1 MRKLPRLGQCRP
13 GHFSA
18 RNGSRVGR
26 TALKDRG
33 MFVQTKLE
41 DLIMSVTRLKK
52 TGDEPGTPRIAIVVV
67 LLLLAGIIGLIIF
80 QGLTR
85 PVSSTQ
91 AGSVLAAQVTQQVT
105 PGQPSTVSV
114 GTITVYLPAN
124 ATSQPVTV
132 AITPR
137 EPNLYQ
143 AAGETGWS
151 RPQVINVEL
160 RDPAANIQPNVTF
173 SQPAEVCFQL
183 TAAQWSDYTQNTG
196 NYQIQYYD
204 ESLNPPH
211 WVALPLTTHPQQAQL
226 CGQTMHFSL
235 FALAVRAQV
244 GVPVTGATP
253 FPTPKLYAP

>member
-1 MRKLPRLGQCRP
+1 
-13 GHFSA
+13 
-18 RNGSRVGR
+18 
-26 TALKDRG
+26 
-33 MFVQTKLE
+33 
-41 DLIMSVTRLKK
+41 MSVTRLKK
-52 TGDEPGTPRIAIVVV
+52 GTEDEPGPLPIAIVVV
-67 LLLLAGIIGLIIF
+67 LLLLAGIIGLVIS

-105 PGQPSTVSV
+105 PGQPITVNS

-124 ATSQPVTV
+124 AISEPVTV

-151 RPQVINVEL
+151 RPQVTNVEL
-160 RDPAANIQPNVTF
+160 RDPAMNIQPNVTF
-173 SQPAEVCFQL
+173 SQPAEVCLQL

-196 NYQIQYYD
+196 NYQVQYYD

-235 FALAVRAQV
+235 FALAVKAQV

-253 FPTPKLYAP
+253 FPTLQPYAP